1 MNTEPESDVRTDEAL
16 EALFAKA
23 AARPRP
29 RIDSEERIRNEVHEH
44 WQQAVRARKR
54 RRLSAFAM
62 AASVALVAVVGL
74 TLYQPEAP
82 VPGSQVATVEKRF
95 GELHIVDASGV
106 PYHASGTRFAL
117 SEGQSISTRGDA
129 GLALNWENGGSLRI
143 DEYTSVVLVSAN
155 EIELQSGRLYFDSN
169 RDASTASAVDSV
181 TLVIRTPRG
190 VVTPLGTQYVTRM
203 TNDKLMVMVRKG
215 AVSVQGAGYDAHA
228 SMGERMIVTAD
239 EPPVVDPVASYGQ
252 EWSWIEKTTPTWS
265 TDGRS
270 IFDFLGWVSRESGL
284 SVRFESAK
292 AEEIAKSAS
301 LVGYGQVDLEP
312 SAALRIVM
320 QTTDLDWN
328 VEGGVIVVRLRGIS
342 DNGT

>member
-1 MNTEPESDVRTDEAL
+1 MNTELESDVRTDEAL

-29 RIDSEERIRNEVHEH
+29 RIDSEERIRNEVREH
-44 WQQAVRARKR
+44 WQQAVRSRKR

-62 AASVALVAVVGL
+62 AASVVLVAIVGV

-82 VPGSQVATVEKRF
+82 VSGSPLATVAKRF
-95 GELHIVDASGV
+95 GELHIVDAAGV
-106 PYHASGTRFAL
+106 PYHASGNGF
-117 SEGQSISTRGDA
+117 SVSPGQSISTRGDA

-143 DEYTSVVLVSAN
+143 DEYTSVVLISAN
-155 EIELQSGRLYFDSN
+155 EIELQRGRLYFDSN
-169 RDASTASAVDSV
+169 RDASNANAGDTD

-190 VVTPLGTQYVTRM
+190 IVTPLGTQYVTQM
-203 TNDKLMVMVRKG
+203 ANDKLMVMVRKG
-215 AVSVQGAGYDAHA
+215 AVSVQGAGFDASA
-228 SMGERMIVTAD
+228 STGEQMLVTAD
-239 EPPVVDPVASYGQ
+239 EPPVVDPVASYGH
-252 EWSWIEKTTPTWS
+252 EWGWIEKTTPIWS

-284 SVRFESAK
+284 SVRFESAR
-292 AEEIAKSAS
+292 AEEIARSAS

-312 SAALRIVM
+312 SVALRIVM

-328 VEGGVIVVRLRGIS
+328 VDGGVIVVMLRASNDGG
-342 DNGT
+342 N